1 MSHKV
6 HPKAFKIREI
16 GDWLS
21 RGFYR
26 KKFPQYLEED
36 YHIRKFLQSKLPQ
49 GTVEDIEL
57 ERGAVA
63 LKIIIKTARP
73 ALIIGR
79 GGRGVEEMKA
89 ELERYLNK
97 LKSPKMKEIT
107 RRDIK
112 VEILEVKSPWSS
124 ASLVSQWVAGQLE
137 KMVPF
142 RRTLK
147 MTVSKVIEQ
156 KEVQGV
162 RVEVS
167 GRLNGVEISRREWL
181 KEGRLPR
188 QSLRAVVDYGFSQAY
203 CSYGVIGVKVWIY
216 KGDRFA

>member
-6 HPKAFKIREI
+6 HPKVFKIKEI

-21 RGFYR
+21 RGFYSR
-26 KKFPQYLEED
+26 NFPTYLEED
-36 YHIRKFLQSKLPQ
+36 YYVRRFLQEKLPS

-57 ERGAVA
+57 ERGAIS

-79 GGRGVEEMKA
+79 GGRGVEEMKV
-89 ELERYLNK
+89 ELEKHLNK
-97 LKSPKMKEIT
+97 IKTPNMKKVA

-112 VEILEVKSPWSS
+112 IEILEVKSPWSS
-124 ASLVSQWVAGQLE
+124 ASLISQWVAGQLE

-147 MTVSKVIEQ
+147 MAISKTIEQ

-162 RVEVS
+162 KIEVS
-167 GRLNGVEISRREWL
+167 GRLNGVEISRREWM

-188 QSLRAVVDYGFSQAY
+188 QTLRAIVDYGFHQAY
-203 CSYGVIGVKVWIY
+203 CAYGVIGVKVWIY
-216 KGDRFA
+216 KGDKF

>member
-1 MSHKV
+1 M
-6 HPKAFKIREI
+6 
-16 GDWLS
+16 
-21 RGFYR
+21 
-26 KKFPQYLEED
+26 EED